1 MINTAYLFTNII
13 VPCLNVCFY
22 DMFSIL
28 DLFEAVSSCDRNTIG
43 NALHHYKDNSTL
55 LNI

>member
-28 DLFEAVSSCDRNTIG
+28 DLFEAVPSCDRNTTSSLQG
-43 NALHHYKDNSTL
+43 
-55 LNI
+55 